1 MELGIFAKTFPRPT
15 LEQTL
20 DAVVSHGLTHIQFNM
35 SCMGLATL
43 PDKLDEGSCV
53 WIAQTLH
60 ERGLSMAA
68 ISGTFNMVDPNA
80 SRLGHNLRRLEVLAE
95 ACRWLDTR
103 IITLCTGSLDP
114 HDMWKWHPENAR
126 KSTWERL
133 VETMRAAVAIADRH
147 EVTLAFE
154 PEINNVVSSVIKAR
168 LLLDEIGSPWLK
180 VVIDP
185 ANLVHPES
193 PNPLV
198 PTLDTAKLFGV
209 WSAAGAV
216 FEYQGRP
223 VASLDEAFDWLGQEI
238 VLAHAKNPPWI
249 DEAFDLSELEATV
262 RGWQGSTAIDRQ
274 RDELLAKLATEEG
287 RWEFRRRLSW
297 WPFYQPY
304 LTCLDR
310 VGFRG
315 ALIMHGLNEDQ
326 VTLRTSFL
334 REMLESLSR
343 KQD

>member
-15 LEQTL
+15 LEQAL

-53 WIAQTLH
+53 WIAQSLR

-68 ISGTFNMVDPNA
+68 ISGTFNMVDPNV
-80 SRLGHNLRRLEVLAE
+80 SRVEHNLRRLEVLAE

-103 IITLCTGSLDP
+103 IITLCTGSLDS

-133 VETMRAAVAIADRH
+133 VETMRAAAAIADRN

-154 PEINNVVSSVIKAR
+154 PEINNVVSSVMRAR
-168 LLLDEIGSPWLK
+168 RLLDEVGSPWLK

-185 ANLVHPES
+185 ANLFHSGDLSRLREVLEEAI
-193 PNPLV
+193 V
-198 PTLDTAKLFGV
+198 GV
-209 WSAAGAV
+209 WGPG
-216 FEYQGRP
+216 GRFRRTGRLTEI
-223 VASLDEAFDWLGQEI
+223 LDEAFDWVGADI
-238 VLAHAKNPPWI
+238 VLAHAKNPPGI
-249 DEAFDLSELEATV
+249 DEATAVRSEISPNLPLEVLENTGTERAEQEM
-262 RGWQGSTAIDRQ
+262 RGQTWQQ
-274 RDELLAKLATEEG
+274 
-287 RWEFRRRLSW
+287 
-297 WPFYQPY
+297 FYEPY
-304 LTCLDR
+304 LAGLND

-315 ALIMHGLNEDQ
+315 VLIMHGLTEDE
-326 VTLRTSFL
+326 VTARTLFL
-334 REMLESLSR
+334 RGMLTALDP

>member
-1 MELGIFAKTFPRPT
+1 MELGIFAKTFPRPS

-20 DAVVSHGLTHIQFNM
+20 DAVAAHGLTCVQFNM

-68 ISGTFNMVDPNA
+68 ISGTFNMVDPNG
-80 SRLGHNLRRLEVLAE
+80 SRLANNLRRLEVLAE

-103 IITLCTGSLDP
+103 IITLCTGSLDA

-133 VETMRAAVAIADRH
+133 VETMRAAVAVADRH

-168 LLLDEIGSPWLK
+168 RLLDEINSRWLK

-185 ANLVHPES
+185 ANLLRPG
-193 PNPLV
+193 
-198 PTLDTAKLFGV
+198 DM
-209 WSAAGAV
+209 
-216 FEYQGRP
+216 GRLIEI
-223 VASLDEAFDWLGQEI
+223 LDEAFDWIGRDI
-238 VLAHAKNPPWI
+238 VLAHAKKPQVNEADRRSL
-249 DEAFDLSELEATV
+249 DEMKERALRTRHREFILALMEAATPDARVSRFGGFAKGIPRKKLLEELSFHFYFSYLV
-262 RGWQGSTAIDRQ
+262 
-274 RDELLAKLATEEG
+274 
-287 RWEFRRRLSW
+287 RLSIIG
-297 WPFYQPY
+297 Y
-304 LTCLDR
+304 
-310 VGFRG
+310 RG
-315 ALIMHGLNEDQ
+315 AIVMHGLDEEEVDLRSALLRD
-326 VTLRTSFL
+326 TLKLIVPEGPIHADPDS
-334 REMLESLSR
+334 
-343 KQD
+343 